1 VENPCKTTYTCRLFL
16 PSLGRQATTVYSGRG
31 GRHSYEIKWFINA
44 NGFHFGGWVARADTF
59 YDLKSG
65 LATIPI
71 SSWRI
76 AREGLFF

>member
-1 VENPCKTTYTCRLFL
+1 MRVLLVGDDANDQNLLQRA
-16 PSLGRQATTVYSGRG
+16 PSYNALIVQVVYQR
-31 GRHSYEIKWFINA
+31 EC
-44 NGFHFGGWVARADTF
+44 FHFGGWVTRDDTF
-59 YDLKSG
+59 YDLKSGG